1 MSLKRTLIAGSIVAV
16 FALAGC
22 SSAGGSAE
30 KTAEPTES
38 ANAMPEADLEG
49 VPEVVAV
56 VNDEEIGLDEFTEAY
71 ETQLQQA
78 AMTQQQSGQELDQDQ
93 LKQQTAELLVN
104 NVLLTQAAEGA
115 GIEASNED
123 IDGVLKDVATQSG
136 LSSVDEVIKAFDE
149 QGVPE
154 DEVREDAA
162 NQFEIEQYVTNETD
176 IQPPSDDELKAQYDQ
191 LVEQSKAQG
200 EQSGQEAE
208 IPPFEDVKQQ
218 LSDQAVAQEQNEA
231 TQTIIDGLREDG
243 KVDIKL

>member
-1 MSLKRTLIAGSIVAV
+1 GERHARSRPRGRSRGRRGRERRGDRPRRVHRGLRDAAAAGR
-16 FALAGC
+16 
-22 SSAGGSAE
+22 
-30 KTAEPTES
+30 P
-38 ANAMPEADLEG
+38 
-49 VPEVVAV
+49 
-56 VNDEEIGLDEFTEAY
+56 
-71 ETQLQQA
+71 
-78 AMTQQQSGQELDQDQ
+78 TQQQSGQELDQGQ
-93 LKQQTAELLVN
+93 LKQQTAELLAN
-104 NVLLTQAAEGA
+104 HVLRTQADEGA
-115 GIEASNED
+115 GIEAPNED
-123 IDGVLKDVATQSG
+123 IDGVLKDVATRSG

-218 LSDQAVAQEQNEA
+218 LSDQAVAQEQN
-231 TQTIIDGLREDG
+231 
-243 KVDIKL
+243 

>member
-1 MSLKRTLIAGSIVAV
+1 MQRHSGGSMSLKRTLIAGSIVAV

-154 DEVREDAA
+154 
-162 NQFEIEQYVTNETD
+162 
-176 IQPPSDDELKAQYDQ
+176 
-191 LVEQSKAQG
+191 VE
-200 EQSGQEAE
+200 
-208 IPPFEDVKQQ
+208 
-218 LSDQAVAQEQNEA
+218 
-231 TQTIIDGLREDG
+231 
-243 KVDIKL
+243 